1 MLFRFCSTD
10 KIIMPSSLKYI
21 VRLVLFVLLM
31 GNVVSCQ
38 SWHEARAVVKEADS
52 LLAKGVI
59 IEDTVVL
66 AEVIRTFDNPMGRIF
81 AKEELVRAYYL
92 MGRNLDDYHHNFSDA
107 ADFYIEADR
116 LKTKDLILRGR
127 INSCMGYLCKQDS
140 CFEEAL
146 VFYERANHAFEKSG
160 NERRIAHGLLS
171 IAEQYINLREYNK
184 ADSVLA
190 IAERYEVDSAYNAR
204 MVSMRGL
211 WYYAQQ
217 QYDSALICFESIVDM
232 LQHTSVQCFYAHQI
246 LQCYSRMNCIDLLLP
261 YAEYIIKHSHRAG
274 FKNNAYYVLIKN
286 AEKCNNISKVAEYSY
301 LREDL
306 SRRLRFVSDSYAEAS
321 TKLKSHI
328 KYPYP
333 FRAGKIIIAV
343 GGLVIVIVTLGW
355 IVYRKKNKRLAIE
368 KQEIEAE
375 LQEWKQYMRE
385 KLTMEEENTAAKRK
399 MINDIIMKYGTDFAL
414 NFAPD
419 ENIWVKDKDLFRLA
433 DSSFGFVIYRLRDT
447 YRNLNSRELKICI
460 TILLDF
466 SQKQA
471 AQAAC
476 CAEDS
481 VPNIKKRL
489 AKKLGIS
496 PREIRNFLLDFI
508 MQIA

>member
-1 MLFRFCSTD
+1 MLQ
-10 KIIMPSSLKYI
+10 LKYI
-21 VRLVLFVLLM
+21 IRLILFPLLV
-31 GNVVSCQ
+31 GIVVSCQ
-38 SWHEARAVVKEADS
+38 SWHEAKAVIAEADS
-52 LLAKGVI
+52 LLVEHKVVTRDTTALLSAINTLDGPLGHVFAREDLAK
-59 IEDTVVL
+59 
-66 AEVIRTFDNPMGRIF
+66 
-81 AKEELVRAYYL
+81 AYYF
-92 MGRNLDDYHHNFSDA
+92 MGRNFYYLNDFSTA
-107 ADFYIEADR
+107 ADYYILCDR
-116 LKTKDLILRGR
+116 MNPSDPMYKGR

-140 CFEEAL
+140 CFKEAL
-146 VFYERANHAFEKSG
+146 VFYERANIAFEKTG
-160 NERRIAHGLLS
+160 DKKRIANGLLS

-190 IAERYEVDSAYNAR
+190 IAERYEIDSAYYAR

-211 WYYAQQ
+211 WYYAQH
-217 QYDSALICFESIVDM
+217 QYDSALTCFESIVDM

-286 AEKCNNISKVAEYSY
+286 AEQHNDISKVAEYSY

-328 KYPYP
+328 KNPYP
-333 FRAGKIIIAV
+333 FREGKIVIAV
-343 GGLVIVIVTLGW
+343 GGILIIIVALGW
-355 IVYRKKNKRLAIE
+355 VIYRKKNKRLAIE
-368 KQEIEAE
+368 KQIVEAE
-375 LQEWKQYMRE
+375 LQEWKQRMRE

-414 NFAPD
+414 NFVPN
-419 ENIWVKDKDLFRLA
+419 ENIWVKDKELFRLA

-447 YRNLNSRELKICI
+447 YRDLNSRELKICI

-466 SQKQA
+466 SQKQTA
-471 AQAAC
+471 KAVC

-496 PREIRNFLLDFI
+496 PREIRDFLMDFI

>member
-1 MLFRFCSTD
+1 
-10 KIIMPSSLKYI
+10 MPSSLKYI
-21 VRLVLFVLLM
+21 VRLLLFVFLM

-38 SWHEARAVVKEADS
+38 SWREAKMVIERADS

-66 AEVIRTFDNPMGRIF
+66 AEVIRTFNNPMGRIL
-81 AKEELVRAYYL
+81 AQEELVKAYYL

-140 CFEEAL
+140 CFKEAL
-146 VFYERANHAFEKSG
+146 VFYERSSKAFKKSG
-160 NERRIAHGLLS
+160 DEWYYAQNLLNV
-171 IAEQYINLREYNK
+171 AEQYVNLREYNR
-184 ADSVLA
+184 ADSILSLA
-190 IAERYEVDSAYNAR
+190 SSYEIDSAYYAR

-217 QYDSALICFESIVDM
+217 QYDSALTCFESIVDM

-286 AEKCNNISKVAEYSY
+286 AEQHNDISKVAEYLY

-343 GGLVIVIVTLGW
+343 GGLVIVIVSLGW

-368 KQEIEAE
+368 KQKVEAE
-375 LQEWKQYMRE
+375 LQEWKQHIRE
-385 KLTMEEENTAAKRK
+385 KLAIEEENTAAKRK
-399 MINDIIMKYGTDFAL
+399 MINDIIMNYAADFAL

-419 ENIWVKDKDLFRLA
+419 KNIWVKDKDLFRLA

-447 YRNLNSRELKICI
+447 YRDLNSRELKVCI

-466 SQKQA
+466 SQKQTA
-471 AQAAC
+471 KAVC

-481 VPNIKKRL
+481 VPNTKKRL
-489 AKKLGIS
+489 ANKLGVS
-496 PREIRNFLLDFI
+496 PREIRDFLLDFI

>member
-1 MLFRFCSTD
+1 MS
-10 KIIMPSSLKYI
+10 
-21 VRLVLFVLLM
+21 
-31 GNVVSCQ
+31 SCQ
-38 SWHEARAVVKEADS
+38 SWHEAKEVIAEADS

-59 IEDTVVL
+59 IEDTAVL
-66 AEVIRTFDNPMGRIF
+66 AEVIRTYNNPMGRIF
-81 AKEELVRAYYL
+81 AKEELVKAYYL

-140 CFEEAL
+140 CFKEAL
-146 VFYERANHAFEKSG
+146 VFYERAHDAFEKSG
-160 NERRIAHGLLS
+160 NERRIANGLLS

-190 IAERYEVDSAYNAR
+190 IAERYEIDSAYYAR

-217 QYDSALICFESIVDM
+217 QYDSALTCFESIVDM

-286 AEKCNNISKVAEYSY
+286 AEQHNDISKVAEYSY

-328 KYPYP
+328 KNPYP
-333 FRAGKIIIAV
+333 FREGKIVIAV
-343 GGLVIVIVTLGW
+343 GGILIIIVALGW
-355 IVYRKKNKRLAIE
+355 VIYRKKNKRLAIE
-368 KQEIEAE
+368 KQIVEAE

-385 KLTMEEENTAAKRK
+385 KLTIEEVNTAAKRK
-399 MINDIIMKYGTDFAL
+399 MINDIIMKYGTDFAPNEIVWL
-414 NFAPD
+414 
-419 ENIWVKDKDLFRLA
+419 KDKDLFRLA

-447 YRNLNSRELKICI
+447 YRDLNSRELKICI

-489 AKKLGIS
+489 AKKLGIT
-496 PREIRNFLLDFI
+496 PREIRDFLLDFI

>member
-1 MLFRFCSTD
+1 
-10 KIIMPSSLKYI
+10 MPSFLKHI
-21 VRLVLFVLLM
+21 IRLILFPLLV
-31 GNVVSCQ
+31 GIVVSCQ
-38 SWHEARAVVKEADS
+38 PWRDAKEIIAEADS
-52 LLAKGVI
+52 LLVEHKVVTRDTTALLFAINTLDGPLGHVFAREDLAK
-59 IEDTVVL
+59 
-66 AEVIRTFDNPMGRIF
+66 
-81 AKEELVRAYYL
+81 AYYF
-92 MGRNLDDYHHNFSDA
+92 MGRNFYYLNDFSTA
-107 ADFYIEADR
+107 ADYYILCDR
-116 LKTKDLILRGR
+116 MNPSDPMYKGR

-146 VFYERANHAFEKSG
+146 VFYERANVAFEKTG
-160 NERRIAHGLLS
+160 DEKRIANGLLS
-171 IAEQYINLREYNK
+171 IAEQYINLKQHDK

-190 IAERYEVDSAYNAR
+190 VAETYEIDSAYYAR

-217 QYDSALICFESIVDM
+217 QYDLALTCFESIVDM

-286 AEKCNNISKVAEYSY
+286 AEQHNDISKVAEYSY

-328 KYPYP
+328 KNPYP
-333 FRAGKIIIAV
+333 FRAGKIIIVV
-343 GGLVIVIVTLGW
+343 GGLVIVIVALGW
-355 IVYRKKNKRLAIE
+355 IIHRKKHKRLAIE
-368 KQEIEAE
+368 KQIVEAE
-375 LQEWKQYMRE
+375 LQEWKQRMRE
-385 KLTMEEENTAAKRK
+385 KLTIEEENTAAKRK
-399 MINDIIMKYGTDFAL
+399 MINDIIMNYAADFAL

-419 ENIWVKDKDLFRLA
+419 ENIWLKDKELFRLA

-447 YRNLNSRELKICI
+447 YRDLNSRELKICI

-466 SQKQA
+466 SQKQTA
-471 AQAAC
+471 KAVC

-481 VPNIKKRL
+481 VPNTKKRL

-496 PREIRNFLLDFI
+496 PREIRDFLMDFI

>member
-1 MLFRFCSTD
+1 
-10 KIIMPSSLKYI
+10 
-21 VRLVLFVLLM
+21 M
-31 GNVVSCQ
+31 GNFVSCQ
-38 SWHEARAVVKEADS
+38 SWHEAKEVIAEADS

-59 IEDTVVL
+59 IEDTAVL
-66 AEVIRTFDNPMGRIF
+66 VEVIRTFNNPMGRIF

-140 CFEEAL
+140 CFKEAL
-146 VFYERANHAFEKSG
+146 VFYERSSKAFKESG
-160 NERRIAHGLLS
+160 NDWYYAHNLLNV
-171 IAEQYINLREYNK
+171 AEQYVNLREYDR
-184 ADSVLA
+184 ADSILLLA
-190 IAERYEVDSAYNAR
+190 SNYEIDSSYYAR

-217 QYDSALICFESIVDM
+217 QYDSALTCFESIVDM

-286 AEKCNNISKVAEYSY
+286 AEQHNDISKVAEYSY

-328 KYPYP
+328 KNPYP
-333 FRAGKIIIAV
+333 FRVGKIVIAV
-343 GGLVIVIVTLGW
+343 GGIVIVIVALGW
-355 IVYRKKNKRLAIE
+355 IIHRKKHKRLAIE
-368 KQEIEAE
+368 KQSIEAE
-375 LQEWKQYMRE
+375 LQEWKQRMRE
-385 KLTMEEENTAAKRK
+385 KLTIEEKTTAAKRK
-399 MINDIIMKYGTDFAL
+399 MINDIIMNYVADFAL

-419 ENIWVKDKDLFRLA
+419 ENIWLKDKELFRLA

-447 YRNLNSRELKICI
+447 YRDLNSRELKICI

-466 SQKQA
+466 SQKQTA
-471 AQAAC
+471 KAVC
-476 CAEDS
+476 CVEDS
-481 VPNIKKRL
+481 VPNTKKRL

-496 PREIRNFLLDFI
+496 PREIRDFLLDFI

>member
-1 MLFRFCSTD
+1 ML
-10 KIIMPSSLKYI
+10 SSLKHI
-21 VRLVLFVLLM
+21 ICLSLIAFLI
-31 GNVVSCQ
+31 GNFVSCQ

-52 LLAKGVI
+52 LLVEHKVVTRDTTALLFAINTLDGPLGHVFARDDLAK
-59 IEDTVVL
+59 
-66 AEVIRTFDNPMGRIF
+66 
-81 AKEELVRAYYL
+81 AYYF
-92 MGRNLDDYHHNFSDA
+92 MGRNFYYLNDFSTA
-107 ADFYIEADR
+107 ADYYILCDR
-116 LKTKDLILRGR
+116 MNPSDLVYKGR

-140 CFEEAL
+140 CFKEAL
-146 VFYERANHAFEKSG
+146 VFYERSSKAFKESG
-160 NERRIAHGLLS
+160 DEWYYAHNLLNV
-171 IAEQYINLREYNK
+171 AEQYVNLRKYDK
-184 ADSVLA
+184 ADSILSLA
-190 IAERYEVDSAYNAR
+190 SSYEIDSAYYAR
-204 MVSMRGL
+204 MVETRGM
-211 WYYAQQ
+211 YYYEQQ
-217 QYDSALICFESIVDM
+217 QYDSALVYLVNELSILRSTNM
-232 LQHTSVQCFYAHQI
+232 QCFCMHLI
-246 LQCYSRMNCIDLLLP
+246 LQCYSRMNRIDLALP
-261 YAEYIIKHSHRAG
+261 YAEYIIKHSLRTG
-274 FKNNAYYVLIKN
+274 FMNNAYYVLIKN
-286 AEKCNNISKVAEYSY
+286 AEQHNDISKVAEYSY

-343 GGLVIVIVTLGW
+343 GGLVIVIVSLGW

-368 KQEIEAE
+368 KQSIEAE
-375 LQEWKQYMRE
+375 LQEWKQHMRE
-385 KLTMEEENTAAKRK
+385 KLAIEEENTAAKRK
-399 MINDIIMKYGTDFAL
+399 MINDIIMNYAADFAL

-419 ENIWVKDKDLFRLA
+419 ENIWLKDKELFRLA

-447 YRNLNSRELKICI
+447 YRDLNSRELKVCI

-466 SQKQA
+466 SQKQTA
-471 AQAAC
+471 KAVC

-496 PREIRNFLLDFI
+496 PREIRDFLLDFI

>member
-1 MLFRFCSTD
+1 ML
-10 KIIMPSSLKYI
+10 SSLKHI
-21 VRLVLFVLLM
+21 ICLSLIAFLI
-31 GNVVSCQ
+31 GNFVSCQ

-52 LLAKGVI
+52 LLVEHKVVTRDTTALLFAINTLDGPLGHVFAREDLAK
-59 IEDTVVL
+59 
-66 AEVIRTFDNPMGRIF
+66 
-81 AKEELVRAYYL
+81 AYYF
-92 MGRNLDDYHHNFSDA
+92 MGRNFYYLNDFSTA
-107 ADFYIEADR
+107 ADYYILCDR
-116 LKTKDLILRGR
+116 MNPSDLVYKGR

-140 CFEEAL
+140 CFKEAL
-146 VFYERANHAFEKSG
+146 VFYERSSKAFKESG
-160 NERRIAHGLLS
+160 DEWYYAHNLLNV
-171 IAEQYINLREYNK
+171 AEQYVNLRKYDK
-184 ADSVLA
+184 ADSILSLA
-190 IAERYEVDSAYNAR
+190 SSYEIDSAYYAR
-204 MVSMRGL
+204 MVETRGM
-211 WYYAQQ
+211 YYYEQQ
-217 QYDSALICFESIVDM
+217 QYDSALVYLVNELSILRSTNM
-232 LQHTSVQCFYAHQI
+232 QCFCMHLI
-246 LQCYSRMNCIDLLLP
+246 LQCYSRMNRIDLALP
-261 YAEYIIKHSHRAG
+261 YAEYIIKHSLRTG
-274 FKNNAYYVLIKN
+274 FMNNAYYVLIKN
-286 AEKCNNISKVAEYSY
+286 AEQHNDISKVAEYSY

-343 GGLVIVIVTLGW
+343 GGLVIVIVSLGW

-368 KQEIEAE
+368 KQSIEAE
-375 LQEWKQYMRE
+375 LQEWKQHMRE
-385 KLTMEEENTAAKRK
+385 KLAIEEENTAAKRK
-399 MINDIIMKYGTDFAL
+399 MINDIIMNYAADFAL

-419 ENIWVKDKDLFRLA
+419 ENIWLKDKELFRLA

-447 YRNLNSRELKICI
+447 YRDLNSRELKVCI

-466 SQKQA
+466 SQKQTA
-471 AQAAC
+471 KAVC

-496 PREIRNFLLDFI
+496 PREIRDFLLDFI